1 MTERD
6 FAFFY
11 LNVLTV
17 KVNVTLTFIHSQLTA
32 ERFSCEHDE
41 CSHPVLG
48 IPIIHLFALVVF
60 CYNKKNQLQNE
71 LLGSQLPQQR
81 SAQKVIPAIFRFT
94 EMRIFHLEIRKHKTA
109 LKESR
114 KRAMP

>member
-11 LNVLTV
+11 LTVNVLTV
-17 KVNVTLTFIHSQLTA
+17 KVNVTLTYTLTQLTA

-48 IPIIHLFALVVF
+48 IPTIHLFALVVPLTRKTNCKTNF
-60 CYNKKNQLQNE
+60 WVPNFHSKGRHKKLY
-71 LLGSQLPQQR
+71 LLYSDSPR
-81 SAQKVIPAIFRFT
+81 C
-94 EMRIFHLEIRKHKTA
+94 
-109 LKESR
+109 ESSI
-114 KRAMP
+114 